1 MVIKMDTHEQ
11 IIALIEQYKFENE
24 KFISKQNKSAGIRA
38 RKILMEIS
46 KLCKNRRSEIQD
58 EKEWIV
64 K

>member
-46 KLCKNRRSEIQD
+46 LQKWLLKVEPNTH
-58 EKEWIV
+58 
-64 K
+64 